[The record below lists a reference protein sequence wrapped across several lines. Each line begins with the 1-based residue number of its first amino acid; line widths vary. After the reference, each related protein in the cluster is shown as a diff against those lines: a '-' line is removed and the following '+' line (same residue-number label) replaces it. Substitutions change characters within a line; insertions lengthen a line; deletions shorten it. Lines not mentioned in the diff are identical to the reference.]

1 MAKVL
6 GDKDKD
12 KLLNIIEERYIQSLE
27 SRKLSTV
34 KGWNEIESRLRRHW
48 SKLWSLSQMETSG
61 GEPRL
66 ISVDDQGKLLFIDC
80 SEETPA
86 GRHNVCYD
94 REALESRKKH
104 KPKTSCLDMCQEMG
118 VELLSEY
125 EYRDLQKIYDL
136 DLRTSSWVKTPDK
149 IRKLGGALF
158 CDRRYDTV
166 FLYHNGAE
174 SYYSTRGFRAKLEI

>member
-66 ISVDDQGKLLFIDC
+66 ISVDQGKLLFIDC

-86 GRHNVCYD
+86 GRRNV
-94 REALESRKKH
+94 AMIA
-104 KPKTSCLDMCQEMG
+104 KPWSLAKNINLKLAVLIC
-118 VELLSEY
+118 
-125 EYRDLQKIYDL
+125 
-136 DLRTSSWVKTPDK
+136 VK
-149 IRKLGGALF
+149 
-158 CDRRYDTV
+158 
-166 FLYHNGAE
+166 
-174 SYYSTRGFRAKLEI
+174 